1 MWFLGYFVF
10 VVAFGLGM
18 HWAWQRRW
26 KAMAGVAVAAL
37 AAAWLGLVLLIPFS
51 RTRHFSPTSLLPDLG
66 IAAYSV
72 CVGWLAAWGLA
83 RFPALGRVAY
93 VALFA
98 LLHALLI
105 LVGGLLAIGLSG
117 AS

>member
-1 MWFLGYFVF
+1 MWSFGYLVF
-10 VVAFGLGM
+10 VVAFGWGM
-18 HWAWQRRW
+18 HRAWHRSWQ
-26 KAMAGVAVAAL
+26 AAAGVAAAAL
-37 AAAWLGLVLLIPFS
+37 PAAWLGLVLLVPFS
-51 RTRHFSPTSLLPDLG
+51 RTRHFSPTTLLPDLG

-93 VALFA
+93 VALFS

-105 LVGGLLAIGLSG
+105 LVGGVLAVGLSKG
-117 AS
+117 S